1 MKTLWKTAGVVV
13 LASTG
18 AAWAQSTPTT
28 TAVLGTEASNPIA
41 QGLGWATRPTL
52 NNAGEVALVAG
63 GVGTEYPF
71 GIWIVGADGVPRNV
85 VARGDLLPDASDTFL
100 DFGGV
105 GVSLNDAGDVAF
117 FGQSSTDDVREVGL
131 YVFDDGAVTEIGDAG
146 DDLAGGRTI
155 SRFELGV
162 GSSGGP
168 IPPALLR
175 PTISDDGLTA
185 AVYYSVSGTSGA
197 GVIAGGGVIEPT
209 TVAFSFT
216 PSPTSSNYL
225 GFIGAPPPPVD
236 DQERVNFYS
245 RLQTNVDGLFRESTA
260 DGVPGEVM
268 ILEGETVG
276 GELILF
282 ANPFFGRP
290 TVAQSSGLVYA
301 VGRVG
306 INEVPTV
313 LAGDDGAVSVVASA
327 GDPLLNRPGDVL
339 DSMAVLDANN
349 VGQAVVGEFV
359 NNYRSG
365 AIRVGA
371 EGAVRIFEGG
381 DPAPDGNGTF
391 DAVRNGLGMTP
402 DGDASIND
410 AGQVV
415 FAASL
420 SNTVGGDADDVGIF
434 FFDDRLGLLTVAREG
449 DTINGQTLTFI
460 LTETGEF
467 GGGDN
472 GDAFNEHGQVA
483 FLYQTGDVLDGRVAV
498 WTPPS
503 IDDIVPGDANL
514 DGVVDLADFGVLRA
528 NFGET
533 WAYLT
538 TADFDGDR
546 DVDLADFGILR
557 ANFGGSASDLA
568 ALDAWAVTVPEPAM
582 AGVLAVGAVVML
594 RRRP

>member
-1 MKTLWKTAGVVV
+1 MKTIWKTAGAVV
-13 LASTG
+13 LVSTS

-28 TAVLGTEASNPIA
+28 TPVLGTEASNPIS
-41 QGLGWATRPTL
+41 QGLGWWTRPTL

-63 GVGTEYPF
+63 GVGTESPF

-117 FGQSSTDDVREVGL
+117 FGQSSTDTVTEVGL
-131 YVFDDGAVTEIGDAG
+131 YVYKNGVVTEIGDAG
-146 DDLAGGRTI
+146 DELSDGRI
-155 SRFELGV
+155 LSRFEIGI
-162 GSSGGP
+162 GSNGGP
-168 IPPALLR
+168 PPPALIR
-175 PTISDDGLTA
+175 PTISDNGLTA
-185 AVYYSVSGTSGA
+185 AMYYSLTGTFGL
-197 GVIAGGGVIEPT
+197 GVVAGGGDIEPV
-209 TVAFSFT
+209 TVAFSRT
-216 PSPTSSNYL
+216 PSPAGSDYG

-236 DQERVNFYS
+236 DQERVVLYS
-245 RLQTNVDGLFRESTA
+245 QLVDNSRGIFREGA
-260 DGVPGEVM
+260 EGGLPGEVLIQQGM
-268 ILEGETVG
+268 EVA
-276 GELILF
+276 GELVSF
-282 ANPFFGRP
+282 ESSFVGRP
-290 TVAQSSGLVYA
+290 TVAQANGLVYA

-306 INEVPTV
+306 IDEVPTV
-313 LAGDDGAVSVVASA
+313 LVSDGGTVSAVASA

-349 VGQAVVGEFV
+349 VGQAVVAELAGSFLSGAV
-359 NNYRSG
+359 RVGPDG
-365 AIRVGA
+365 AIRV
-371 EGAVRIFEGG
+371 FEGG
-381 DPAPDGNGTF
+381 EPAPDGNGTF
-391 DAVRNGLGMTP
+391 AIGAFGIDERIS
-402 DGDASIND
+402 ASIND
-410 AGQVV
+410 AGQVA
-415 FAASL
+415 FTGTLLDTA
-420 SNTVGGDADDVGIF
+420 GGDADDVAIY

-449 DTINGQTLTFI
+449 DTFNGDTLTFL
-460 LTETGEF
+460 LTETGQF

-472 GDAFNEHGQVA
+472 GDAFNEHGQIA
-483 FLYQTGDVLDGRVAV
+483 FLYATASSGGVAV

-503 IDDIVPGDANL
+503 IDDVVPGDANL

-568 ALDAWAVTVPEPAM
+568 TLDAWAATVPEPT
-582 AGVLAVGAVVML
+582 GFSLVGLVSLGSL
-594 RRRP
+594 RRRRVA

>member
-1 MKTLWKTAGVVV
+1 MKTLWKTAGVAV
-13 LASTG
+13 LASTR

-63 GVGTEYPF
+63 GVGTEDPF
-71 GIWIVGADGVPRNV
+71 GIWIVGADGVPCNV

-117 FGQSSTDDVREVGL
+117 FGQSSTEDVDEVGL
-131 YVFDDGAVTEIGDAG
+131 YVVQAGVVTEIGDVG
-146 DDLAGGRTI
+146 DELAGGRSI
-155 SRFELGV
+155 SSFELGI
-162 GSSGGP
+162 GSNGGG

-185 AVYYSVSGTSGA
+185 AMYYSLTGTSGL
-197 GVIAGGGVIEPT
+197 GVIAGGGVTEPT
-209 TVAFSFT
+209 TVAFSLT
-216 PSPTSSNYL
+216 PSPTGSNYG

-236 DQERVNFYS
+236 DQERVILYS
-245 RLQTNVDGLFRESTA
+245 HLQNNIAGVFRESA
-260 DGVPGEVM
+260 AEEIPGEVM
-268 ILEGETVG
+268 ILNGGTVG
-276 GELILF
+276 SDMLLF
-282 ANPFFGRP
+282 ENPFVGRP
-290 TVAQSSGLVYA
+290 TVAQASGLVYA

-306 INEVPTV
+306 IDEVSTV
-313 LAGDDGAVSVVASA
+313 LVSNDGSVSAVASA
-327 GDPLLNRPGDVL
+327 GDPLLNRPDDFL

-349 VGQAVVGEFV
+349 VGQAVVAELAGSFLSGAV
-359 NNYRSG
+359 RVGPDG
-365 AIRVGA
+365 AIRV
-371 EGAVRIFEGG
+371 FEGG
-381 DPAPDGNGTF
+381 EPAPDGNGTF
-391 DAVRNGLGMTP
+391 AIGAFGIDERIS
-402 DGDASIND
+402 ASIND
-410 AGQVV
+410 AGQVA
-415 FAASL
+415 FTGTLLDTA
-420 SNTVGGDADDVGIF
+420 GGDADDVAIY

-449 DTINGQTLTFI
+449 DTFNGDTLTFL
-460 LTETGEF
+460 LTETGQF

-472 GDAFNEHGQVA
+472 GDAFNEHGQIA
-483 FLYQTGDVLDGRVAV
+483 FLYATASSGGVAV

-546 DVDLADFGILR
+546 DVDLGDFGILR
-557 ANFGGSASDLA
+557 SNFGGSASDLA
-568 ALDAWAVTVPEPAM
+568 AIDAWAVTVPEPT
-582 AGVLAVGAVVML
+582 GVGLVGLVGLGSL
-594 RRRP
+594 RRRRVA